1 MADLRERSW
10 TWVAFAVGDGV
21 RRGTWKAS
29 MIEEDHATT
38 GDPMRHGRNGRFG
51 EERTQ
56 CVQLDVAMPQGIVER
71 GPTPL
76 HSETEFGGRVRAWG
90 LSHGIDEL
98 QQRSGA
104 LGEGLISLVAE
115 LRQTVECF
123 HTRPFARS
131 SAVSRPITLHS
142 SWYSTAEQQS
152 DRPLQRCSAWRKT
165 TSSCRSRVKRRTNV
179 GGSVWPDRGVRS

>member
-1 MADLRERSW
+1 
-10 TWVAFAVGDGV
+10 
-21 RRGTWKAS
+21 

-38 GDPMRHGRNGRFG
+38 GDPMRRGRNGRFG

-90 LSHGIDEL
+90 LSHGVDEL

-104 LGEGLISLVAE
+104 LGEGLIYLVAE
-115 LRQTVECF
+115 LRQAFECL
-123 HTRPFARS
+123 HTRKSARS
-131 SAVSRPITLHS
+131 SVLS
-142 SWYSTAEQQS
+142 QG
-152 DRPLQRCSAWRKT
+152 PLL
-165 TSSCRSRVKRRTNV
+165 
-179 GGSVWPDRGVRS
+179 